1 MAATTGDNA
10 AAGRW
15 IQIQVASPAGDKH
28 PMKVRTSDD
37 VGTLRAIVTQMW
49 DSGDWTQVNDRRE
62 DRKEYSDFLDE
73 DTGFAEVVALQGNPQ
88 SQTQGFMDR
97 FSGKPRSW
105 LEWQDK
111 RGKLRLMCGA
121 YIMEDGKTLGYY
133 HVDEGSVVHPLYE
146 RYGDTLD
153 ASAAM
158 LVDPTWYKE
167 QYNQAK
173 KLATEMSSYDW
184 QAAQNR
190 AIEQAA
196 QAQARAKEYLPTWT
210 AATPTWSGSYAPTRT
225 VVAVAALRRGYAAS
239 GGSTKMGVC
248 W

>member
-88 SQTQGFMDR
+88 SQTQ
-97 FSGKPRSW
+97 SQQLSIPRHTQRQLHAPRHIQRQITAVSD
-105 LEWQDK
+105 LQ
-111 RGKLRLMCGA
+111 GSALSVGCCAGV
-121 YIMEDGKTLGYY
+121 
-133 HVDEGSVVHPLYE
+133 HGSVQ
-146 RYGDTLD
+146 R
-153 ASAAM
+153 
-158 LVDPTWYKE
+158 
-167 QYNQAK
+167 QA
-173 KLATEMSSYDW
+173 
-184 QAAQNR
+184 
-190 AIEQAA
+190 
-196 QAQARAKEYLPTWT
+196 
-210 AATPTWSGSYAPTRT
+210 T
-225 VVAVAALRRGYAAS
+225 VVVRMAG
-239 GGSTKMGVC
+239 
-248 W
+248 